1 MSEMENSFHLL
12 LFVMAAISI
21 SAFVLTNYDILH
33 PFCIVALLMTF
44 SVFLAVLGMS
54 RWNLYMSIDAS
65 MVIIGCVL
73 SFGFGSIWSDWTI
86 RGGLNLQKRIYGP
99 EIGYKIKSWKVIC
112 AVLLMIG
119 MACFQYKEVYEASIV
134 YGNTSGIFDV
144 FNMIKT
150 VRHAI
155 EMNKLYYSRWYQ
167 YRFIFATGIA
177 YCSIYIFFIN
187 VFSHNMPVF

>member
-73 SFGFGSIWSDWTI
+73 SFG
-86 RGGLNLQKRIYGP
+86 RIGQL
-99 EIGYKIKSWKVIC
+99 EEG
-112 AVLLMIG
+112 
-119 MACFQYKEVYEASIV
+119 
-134 YGNTSGIFDV
+134 
-144 FNMIKT
+144 
-150 VRHAI
+150 
-155 EMNKLYYSRWYQ
+155 
-167 YRFIFATGIA
+167 
-177 YCSIYIFFIN
+177 
-187 VFSHNMPVF
+187 